1 MIISEANQMSSW
13 FERWRQRQRDL
24 TQGVDADLIRDNR
37 NRYRLAFGLIGFG
50 FLLGLLDA
58 RIRIP
63 SMVRLIVVGMAGASL
78 IAGFLL
84 AAWARQEA
92 AFLSKPDPEEPPR
105 IFKR

>member
-1 MIISEANQMSSW
+1 MSSW
-13 FERWRQRQRDL
+13 FERWPQRQRDL
-24 TQGVDADLIRDNR
+24 RQGVDADLVRDNR

-58 RIRIP
+58 KIQIP
-63 SMVRLIVVGMAGASL
+63 GTLRLIVVGMAIASAV
-78 IAGFLL
+78 AGFSL
-84 AAWARQEA
+84 AAWARQEG